1 MTFCYIGGGRLKKE
15 VLVRVDP
22 KILQKIR
29 GLNPIYQH
37 LKNATLVNLILKQFL
52 EKKEEDKKAGK
63 KED

>member
-1 MTFCYIGGGRLKKE
+1 MKKE